1 MIMYDTTA
9 DFPTYPIINP
19 EIVVEDNFD
28 EGQTERGTLQKRGRL
43 ALLSAFQGEDWEIT
57 DTALDYATIFVTVPS
72 TAANALRDATAA
84 WDEFSQPE
92 RYETKVIG
100 EIAVGET
107 ADWPSKWM
115 MASQSRMSPTFQLIA
130 QLTDLFETPEGARWP
145 SAMWPVEKAFEDA
158 RAFIA
163 KLPLAHIPEPEIRF
177 ADDGEINF
185 LWVGEK
191 LHIDLGFY
199 GTGTYSY
206 FGHNGEGQEI
216 QDENVLASEGL
227 AQAIKNMLTT

>member
-1 MIMYDTTA
+1 MNMYDTTA
-9 DFPTYPIINP
+9 DFPTYPIVHP
-19 EIVVEDNFD
+19 AIVVEDNFD
-28 EGQTERGTLQKRGRL
+28 AGQTERGTLQKRGGLVR
-43 ALLSAFQGEDWEIT
+43 LSAFRGEDWEVT
-57 DTALDYATIFVTVPS
+57 DTELDCATIFVTVPS
-72 TAANALRDATAA
+72 VAAKALRDATAA
-84 WDEFSQPE
+84 WEEFPQPE
-92 RYETKVIG
+92 MYETEAID

-107 ADWPSKWM
+107 ADQPSKWM
-115 MASQSRMSPTFQLIA
+115 IASQSRMSPTFRLIA
-130 QLTDLFETPEGARWP
+130 QLIDLFATPEDVRWP
-145 SAMWPVEKAFEDA
+145 STTWPVENAFKDA

-185 LWVGEK
+185 LWIGENV
-191 LHIDLGFY
+191 HIDLGFY

-227 AQAIKNMLTT
+227 AQAIKNMLAV